1 MSDDL
6 TSHLNKFHKRW
17 NTPDT
22 IVMDTVREVTRAPIV
37 SRTRI
42 EHGFANEVYD
52 LAFDGA
58 PSLIVRIT
66 RDAVKDME
74 PERWVLGQCEA
85 RGIPVPHIHL
95 IKHLTLDGAP
105 LHICIMEKLEGT
117 RLCDTPLAP
126 DDLRHV
132 LNALGAWLARF
143 HSIPIDGYGYLNGRG
158 EAEAKTYDG
167 TADWLLT
174 LVPEFEATAQHAGI
188 ALAEL
193 QRWLAFIDAT
203 LRVARPRSVLAH
215 NDLYARHVL
224 VKDGRLSGVIDFGE
238 VSGEPAL
245 NEFAKWDFYEGET
258 YPVQWFKDGY
268 ADQALFAP
276 ANAPLYNA
284 LRLLNGLY
292 LLRFYHQSGYA
303 RGIAEVRQKLE
314 RFAQLSA

>member
-1 MSDDL
+1 
-6 TSHLNKFHKRW
+6 
-17 NTPDT
+17 
-22 IVMDTVREVTRAPIV
+22 MDAVRELTRAPVV

-52 LAFDGA
+52 FAFDGA
-58 PSLIVRIT
+58 PPLIVRMT

-74 PERWVLGQCEA
+74 PERWVIGQCEA
-85 RGIPVPHIHL
+85 RGVAVPHIHS
-95 IKHLTLDGAP
+95 IQHLEHDGAP
-105 LHICIMEKLEGT
+105 LHICIMEKIAGT
-117 RLCDTPLAP
+117 RLCDTQLVP

-132 LNALGAWLARF
+132 LNALGAWLFQF
-143 HSIPIDGYGYLNGRG
+143 HSIPVDGFGYLNGRG
-158 EAEAKTYDG
+158 EPEAKTYDG

-174 LVPEFEATAQHAGI
+174 IVPEFEAAAAHAGI
-188 ALAEL
+188 AGTTL
-193 QRWLAFIDAT
+193 QRWLSFIDET
-203 LRVARPRSVLAH
+203 LRIARPPPTLAH

-245 NEFAKWDFYEGET
+245 TEFAKWDFDENDL

-268 ADQALFAP
+268 GDQALFAP
-276 ANAPLYNA
+276 ENQPLYAA

-303 RGIAEVRQKLE
+303 RGIGEVRQKLE
-314 RFAQLSA
+314 RCAQASV